1 MLVDNTALLVG
12 VLLVSGLVCGVT
24 GFGFG
29 LVAMGAL
36 VAIMPVQ
43 DATVI
48 VCVAS
53 LLISMLNAWT
63 VRGAIRWREIAP
75 LLVTAI
81 PAVGVG
87 VYLLKRLDAQVL
99 QMGVAAMI
107 LAGCVVTL
115 WSPRRALINGPVPW
129 AYMAGALG
137 GTFGGALGTGG
148 PPVVLYALLRGWDKS
163 GTKSAIA
170 MFFVISNLWRL
181 ALLIATGVASR
192 EMMQTGA
199 LMLIPV
205 MLASYLGTLIFA
217 RLSTPVFRYAVMVLL
232 VGLAAKSFLA

>member
-1 MLVDNTALLVG
+1 MMMDNIALLVS
-12 VLLVSGLVCGVT
+12 VLFAAGLVCGVT

-29 LVAMGAL
+29 LVAMGIL
-36 VAIMPVQ
+36 VTMMPVQ

-53 LLISMLNAWT
+53 LLISALNAWT
-63 VRGAIRWREIAP
+63 VRESIRWREIAP

-81 PAVGVG
+81 PAVGAG
-87 VYLLKRLDAQVL
+87 VYLLTRLDTHVL

-107 LAGCVVTL
+107 LTGCVVTL
-115 WSPRRALINGPVPW
+115 WAPRRALVSGPVPW
-129 AYMAGALG
+129 AYVAGALG

-181 ALLIATGVASR
+181 ALLIATGVAKK
-192 EMMQTGA
+192 EMIQTGA
-199 LMLIPV
+199 LMLVPV
-205 MLASYLGTLIFA
+205 MLASYLGTLVFA
-217 RLSTPVFRYAVMVLL
+217 RLSTPVFRYTVMALL
-232 VGLAAKSFLA
+232 VGLAAKSFLG

>member
-1 MLVDNTALLVG
+1 MIVDNVALLVG
-12 VLLVSGLVCGVT
+12 VLFAAGLVCGIT

-29 LVAMGAL
+29 LVAMGIL
-36 VAIMPVQ
+36 VAMMPVQ

-53 LLISMLNAWT
+53 LLISVLNAWT
-63 VRGAIRWREIAP
+63 VRQSIRWREIGP

-81 PAVGVG
+81 PAVGLG
-87 VYLLKRLDAQVL
+87 VYLLTRLDTHVL

-107 LAGCVVTL
+107 LAGCAVTL
-115 WSPRRALINGPVPW
+115 WSPRRALVHRPFPW
-129 AYMAGALG
+129 AYAAGALG

-163 GTKSAIA
+163 GTKSAIS
-170 MFFVISNLWRL
+170 MFFVLSNLWRL
-181 ALLIATGVASR
+181 ALLTATGVAR
-192 EMMQTGA
+192 KEMIETGA

-217 RLSTPVFRYAVMVLL
+217 RLSTPVFRYAVMALL
-232 VGLAAKSFLA
+232 VGLAAKSFLG